1 MKIPEYRSIIDLK
14 IQHSPDL
21 PSKRLEAQF
30 RKLIIEPF
38 LELTS
43 RNVCVQDKTVIING
57 LDEYNEDLAQG
68 KIMELVTK
76 SVIEHGDKIPLLW
89 AFFSRPELRIY
100 NAFLP
105 HLDSYLLSKVEL
117 LVSESDDSDIKR
129 YFCEK
134 LRPPTYVNTQWPL
147 ENTFDILVMMAA
159 GLWIY
164 AATLVRFIMDPD
176 LFPEQQ
182 LELVLTFH
190 SQREKRMQPNTEP
203 NITGEL
209 DAFYLMIISRIPPE
223 HLPMV
228 QQALLVYHT
237 NLESHS
243 HISMFQSSS
252 TKPEIQLY
260 VLANILG
267 HSLASLKLALSKL
280 YSIVTFISEKER
292 LGSAI
297 SRI

>member
-1 MKIPEYRSIIDLK
+1 
-14 IQHSPDL
+14 
-21 PSKRLEAQF
+21 
-30 RKLIIEPF
+30 
-38 LELTS
+38 
-43 RNVCVQDKTVIING
+43 
-57 LDEYNEDLAQG
+57 
-68 KIMELVTK
+68 
-76 SVIEHGDKIPLLW
+76 
-89 AFFSRPELRIY
+89 
-100 NAFLP
+100 
-105 HLDSYLLSKVEL
+105 
-117 LVSESDDSDIKR
+117 
-129 YFCEK
+129 
-134 LRPPTYVNTQWPL
+134 
-147 ENTFDILVMMAA
+147 MMAA

-190 SQREKRMQPNTEP
+190 SQWEKWMQPNTEP
-203 NITGEL
+203 NITSKL
-209 DAFYLMIISRIPPE
+209 DAFYLMIISCIPPE

-228 QQALLVYHT
+228 QQALLVHHT
-237 NLESHS
+237 NPESHS

-280 YSIVTFISEKER
+280 YSILTFISEKER

-297 SRI
+297 SRIWAHFLLSCNLHGFLAGSKEVGELLA